1 MDEDQYTIGLNYR
14 LLNNSS
20 AYTSYTRSTRFPVLD
35 EFFSYTDNSI
45 NSELKEQTSDGFEA
59 GLRIRHESGTA
70 FSVNLFRFETE
81 DEIIYNPYNADNIYG
96 ANDNLDGDTV
106 RQGVELTISH
116 AFDNLLLTGS
126 YTYRDTEIKGG
137 RYDGKEIPNVPEHQW
152 TLGAQKTFGSRVQ
165 LGLNGTYVGERR
177 FISDFNNDF
186 DMLDDYFFVT
196 SKLSYLLENGSL
208 YVAVNNLLNEEYS
221 EYGVLSLPITT
232 AEEGFYPSP
241 KINFVVGAE
250 LRF

>member
-1 MDEDQYTIGLNYR
+1 MDEDQYTLGLNYR

-20 AYTSYTRSTRFPVLD
+20 AYASYTRSTRFPVLD

-45 NSELKEQTSDGFEA
+45 NSELKEQTTDGFEA
-59 GLRIRHESGTA
+59 GLRIRHESGMA
-70 FSVNLFRFETE
+70 VSVNLFRLETE
-81 DEIIYNPYNADNIYG
+81 DEIFYNPYNEDNIYG

-106 RQGVELTISH
+106 RRGVELTISH
-116 AFDNLLLTGS
+116 EFDALLLTGS
-126 YTYRDTEIKGG
+126 YTYRDTEIEGG
-137 RYDGKEIPNVPEHQW
+137 RYDGKEIPNVPDHQW
-152 TLGAQKTFGSRVQ
+152 TLGAMKTFGKRFQ

-177 FISDFNNDF
+177 FISDYNNDF
-186 DMLDDYFFVT
+186 GNLDDYFYVT
-196 SKLSYLLENGSL
+196 SKLSYLLDNGSL

-221 EYGVLSLPITT
+221 EYGVLSLPVSS

-241 KINFVVGAE
+241 KINFVVGAQ